1 MMIRSSLVLIFLM
14 ATVASFAQI
23 DPSKID
29 IVRDH
34 YGVPHIFGKTDPEV
48 AYGLAWAQAEDDF
61 ETIQL
66 SMLAGKAMLA
76 SYKGKEGASVGSL
89 STLPSDGAT
98 NIRAQVGEMDQYINM
113 SEGDAGTY
121 ADNNTGI
128 FTIDHKV

>member
-1 MMIRSSLVLIFLM
+1 MIRFSLVLVFFM
-14 ATVASFAQI
+14 ATLASFAQI

-61 ETIQL
+61 ETIQQ

-76 SYKGKEGASVGSL
+76 A
-89 STLPSDGAT
+89 
-98 NIRAQVGEMDQYINM
+98 
-113 SEGDAGTY
+113 
-121 ADNNTGI
+121 
-128 FTIDHKV
+128 